1 LNSTGELS
9 ICKKRKFNVQVNDY
23 TYPSPNKAIQQN
35 KFELNNND
43 NSKAMQ
49 EKDLKKSCNRK
60 IATNNS
66 EMSNDNNNISSDN
79 FTMNTQKMDKN
90 PSPTKQHQRKIR
102 C

>member
-1 LNSTGELS
+1 
-9 ICKKRKFNVQVNDY
+9 
-23 TYPSPNKAIQQN
+23 
-35 KFELNNND
+35 
-43 NSKAMQ
+43 MQ